1 MTEGGRWKVNAG
13 LSPGRAGWFSR
24 GREPTGAGCS
34 ARRALKG
41 RHELV
46 KSGVAPL
53 GLKIRAA
60 MGFRGLTPTAKR
72 WRRFAAELLGVGN
85 WDMGVEEQ

>member
-1 MTEGGRWKVNAG
+1 
-13 LSPGRAGWFSR
+13 
-24 GREPTGAGCS
+24 
-34 ARRALKG
+34 
-41 RHELV
+41 LV